1 MITTGDDIS
10 QDMVLAEREEIVKD
24 LEELLWLQI

>member
-1 MITTGDDIS
+1 MTITADDIS
-10 QDMVLAEREEIVKD
+10 QDMVSAEREEIVKG